1 MSEIHLPTSYHL
13 RSLVTG
19 NEFEDKNWILEAA
32 GEPTPSLLSSVYDM
46 PRLDVK
52 DNRFGI
58 YQFADW
64 LPLHRVLEG
73 SSAPI
78 TYKSEGFAD
87 LLGLQNLYITFS
99 GYWPEKGALMRTCSF
114 KETEAYSVCARMSP
128 EQNKILVVASAG
140 NTARAFARVCS
151 DNRIPLLLSVPYD
164 TIDALW
170 FDTPLNDC
178 VTLISPPPGSD
189 YYDAIHLSNLV
200 CQLEGFIP
208 EGGAK
213 NIARRD
219 GMATTVLSAAAFI
232 GQIPD
237 SYFQAV
243 GSGTGAI
250 AAWEANQRLI
260 KDGRFGSHKMKLH
273 LSQNLPFEPIVA
285 AWNARSRDLFFMN
298 DQLARE
304 QVMQINAKVLSNRK
318 PPYSLVGGL
327 YDALSDTD
335 GAMVSM
341 TNEEAAEAASLF
353 EVNEGIDIHPAAA
366 IATASLMKAVREDQV
381 QPDEVVM
388 LNITGGGEERF
399 RKEAGAL
406 HYLKPA
412 LVIRTEVT
420 FAELEDEIRRII

>member
-1 MSEIHLPTSYHL
+1 MSEIHLPTPYHL
-13 RSLVTG
+13 RSLVSG
-19 NEFEDKNWILEAA
+19 KEFEDSNWILDAPE
-32 GEPTPSLLSSVYDM
+32 EPEPSLLSSIYD
-46 PRLDVK
+46 RAQLDVK
-52 DNRFGI
+52 EDRFGI
-58 YQFADW
+58 YKFADW
-64 LPLHRVLEG
+64 LPLHRILKG
-73 SSAPI
+73 SSAPV
-78 TYKSEGFAD
+78 TYKSEGFAA

-114 KETEAYSVCARMSP
+114 KETEAYSVCARMRP
-128 EQNKILVVASAG
+128 EQKEILVVASAG

-151 DNRIPLLLSVPYD
+151 DNQIPLLLSVPSD

-219 GMATTVLSAAAFI
+219 GMATTVLSAATFI

-237 SYFQAV
+237 IYFQAV

-250 AAWEANQRLI
+250 AAWEANKRLI
-260 KDGRFGSHKMKLH
+260 EDGRFGSHKMKLY
-273 LSQNLPFEPIVA
+273 LSQNLPFEPITN
-285 AWNARSRDLFFMN
+285 AWSTRSRDLFLTDN
-298 DQLARE
+298 QVARE

-327 YDALSDTD
+327 YDALADTD

-341 TNEEAAEAASLF
+341 TNEEATEAATLF
-353 EVNEGIDIHPAAA
+353 EENEGIDIHPAAA
-366 IATASLMKAVREDQV
+366 IATASLMKAVQKNKV
-381 QPDEVVM
+381 QKDEVIM
-388 LNITGGGEERF
+388 LNITGGGEQRI
-399 RKEAGAL
+399 RKERL
-406 HYLKPA
+406 SLEYLKPA
-412 LVIRTEVT
+412 LVIGTEVT
-420 FAELEDEIRRII
+420 LAELGNEISRII

>member
-1 MSEIHLPTSYHL
+1 MSEIHLPTSYYL
-13 RSLVTG
+13 KSLVTG

-32 GEPTPSLLSSVYDM
+32 GELKPSLLSSVYDKTQ
-46 PRLDVK
+46 LDVK

-64 LPLHRVLEG
+64 LPIHRILEG
-73 SSAPI
+73 SSAPV
-78 TYKSEGFAD
+78 TYKSERFGD

-114 KETEAYSVCARMSP
+114 KETEAYSVCARMRP
-128 EQNKILVVASAG
+128 EQDHILVVASAG

-151 DNRIPLLLSVPYD
+151 DNKIPLLLSVPFD

-170 FDTPLNDC
+170 FDAPLNDC

-219 GMATTVLSAAAFI
+219 GMATTVLSATTFI

-260 KDGRFGSHKMKLH
+260 EDGRFGNHKMKLH
-273 LSQNLPFEPIVA
+273 LSQNLPFEPITS
-285 AWNARSRDLFFMN
+285 AWNAGSRDIFFMD

-327 YDALSDTD
+327 YDALADTN

-366 IATASLMKAVREDQV
+366 IATASLMKAVRENQV
-381 QPDEVVM
+381 QPNEVVM

-399 RKEAGAL
+399 RKVAGAL

-420 FAELEDEIRRII
+420 IAELEDEIRRII

>member
-1 MSEIHLPTSYHL
+1 
-13 RSLVTG
+13 
-19 NEFEDKNWILEAA
+19 
-32 GEPTPSLLSSVYDM
+32 
-46 PRLDVK
+46 
-52 DNRFGI
+52 
-58 YQFADW
+58 
-64 LPLHRVLEG
+64 
-73 SSAPI
+73 
-78 TYKSEGFAD
+78 
-87 LLGLQNLYITFS
+87 
-99 GYWPEKGALMRTCSF
+99 
-114 KETEAYSVCARMSP
+114 
-128 EQNKILVVASAG
+128 
-140 NTARAFARVCS
+140 
-151 DNRIPLLLSVPYD
+151 
-164 TIDALW
+164 
-170 FDTPLNDC
+170 
-178 VTLISPPPGSD
+178 
-189 YYDAIHLSNLV
+189 
-200 CQLEGFIP
+200 
-208 EGGAK
+208 
-213 NIARRD
+213 
-219 GMATTVLSAAAFI
+219 
-232 GQIPD
+232 
-237 SYFQAV
+237 
-243 GSGTGAI
+243 
-250 AAWEANQRLI
+250 
-260 KDGRFGSHKMKLH
+260 MKLH
-273 LSQNLPFEPIVA
+273 LSQNLPFEPIAA